1 MVIDTLDNLG
11 RYISLNPLLA
21 EVVKFMEAN
30 DLSQLEKGKH
40 PIKGDELWVNID
52 LAHGKTAEEATFE
65 THRRMID
72 IQIPLDN
79 EETYG
84 YMPLADMPEAEYN
97 EQKDVSKYPGLK
109 AQTLVTCKPGQF
121 AIFFPEDGHQPCIG
135 QGDIRKAIFK
145 VKA

>member
-52 LAHGKTAEEATFE
+52 LAHSKTAEEATFE